1 MVIRRGIY
9 RFMMMKNTQSMSW
22 IPLMVAILEHTPVG
36 EGAPVVKRN
45 DSMMMVL
52 DILCVFI
59 CKIITGTMNY
69 RDANIR
75 GNHRVTGDALL
86 E

>member
-1 MVIRRGIY
+1 MQ
-9 RFMMMKNTQSMSW
+9 NTQSMSW
-22 IPLMVAILEHTPVG
+22 IALMVVILEHTPVG

-59 CKIITGTMNY
+59 CTIVTGTMKY

-75 GNHRVTGDALL
+75 GNYSVTGDKLL